1 MTNDQIQEILKAH
14 TMWLASAGETGE
26 RADLR
31 GANLCRA
38 DLRGANLCRAD
49 LGVADLQGV
58 SLYGANLR
66 EACLRGANLSNAD
79 LRGADLRGANL
90 CGADLCGAI
99 NFPNIPMACPSD
111 GSFIGWKKAHDMIV
125 KLQIPDAHTD
135 FIFAVIGEEFGFK
148 GSVLVV
154 VLIFLISLECINIAR
169 RAKDLA
175 GTIIA
180 AGMGGLIA
188 VQGFFN
194 IGVATFILPNTGLPM
209 PFVSYGLT
217 SVMSLY
223 IGMGFVL
230 NVRLQARRNN
240 Y

>member
-79 LRGADLRGANL
+79 LRGADLGVADLRGANLCGADLGLADLRGANL

-125 KLQIPDAHTD
+125 KLQIPEDAKRSSATGRKCRCD
-135 FIFAVIGEEFGFK
+135 KA
-148 GSVLVV
+148 V
-154 VLIFLISLECINIAR
+154 VLAIETLMGHRFSLESRSRFCNMPILVYYMISTPETPLQYEAIS
-169 RAKDLA
+169 
-175 GTIIA
+175 IIV
-180 AGMGGLIA
+180 L
-188 VQGFFN
+188 
-194 IGVATFILPNTGLPM
+194 FIE
-209 PFVSYGLT
+209 SEK
-217 SVMSLY
+217 LY
-223 IGMGFVL
+223 
-230 NVRLQARRNN
+230 Q
-240 Y
+240 